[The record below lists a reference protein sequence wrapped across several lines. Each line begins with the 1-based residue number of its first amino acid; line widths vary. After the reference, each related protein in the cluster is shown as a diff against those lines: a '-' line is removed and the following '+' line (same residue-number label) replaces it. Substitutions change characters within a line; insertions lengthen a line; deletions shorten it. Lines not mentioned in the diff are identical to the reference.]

1 MNRLFLVS
9 ALLLTA
15 CAPRVAVGPP
25 PSYAASP
32 ADVLG
37 VVVEVIAADTR
48 APGGWNVT
56 PAEPTSGLLRAV
68 ARQPLTVRFGADAGE
83 SETLTVSVAVAGH
96 TNTATVY
103 ISTSPRATYLYE
115 KLTRALDARFR
126 RE

>member
-15 CAPRVAVGPP
+15 CAPRVVVGPP
-25 PSYAASP
+25 PSYAAAP
-32 ADVLG
+32 AEVLG
-37 VVVEVIAADTR
+37 FVAEVIAADNR
-48 APGGWNVT
+48 APGGWEVT
-56 PAEPTSGLLRAV
+56 PGEPSSGLLRAQ
-68 ARQPLTVRFGADAGE
+68 ARQPLPIRFGADAGE
-83 SETLTVSVAVAGH
+83 SEVLTVSVAVAGH

-115 KLTRALDARFR
+115 KITRALDARFR